1 MALCGTSEPGRLVNN
16 PPARNPEQ
24 LLAEDEVVA
33 AVRGHLEGAGWVIK
47 TWALAIEHGDDI
59 VAEREGRR
67 LIVEAKGEGSSK
79 TGSHRFG
86 NPFSRSQ
93 VGSHVPRAIYKA
105 LRALAE
111 NAEAGVAFPDTP
123 LHRAF
128 VGAVQPVTSH
138 LGISVFWV
146 DRPGS
151 VSVE

>member
-1 MALCGTSEPGRLVNN
+1 MALCGTYEPGTPVTN

-24 LLAEDEVVA
+24 LLTEDEVVA
-33 AVRGHLEGAGWVIK
+33 AVRGHLQGAGWVIK
-47 TWALAIEHGDDI
+47 TWALATEHGDDI

-79 TGSHRFG
+79 TGRPRFG
-86 NPFSRSQ
+86 NPFTRSQ

-105 LRALAE
+105 LHALAE

-128 VGAVQPVTSH
+128 VGAVQPVTSQ

-146 DRPGS
+146 DRTGS